1 MLGAIGQ
8 LLPVALAAAVSTVP
22 ITAMLLILLS
32 PRRNAAALPFMIG
45 TVLGMIVVVGF
56 TTFLSQVLPHTRLH
70 QPNTAAAVVEVLAGL
85 ALVVLGIRVWRG
97 RHRPRPPETLPVWA
111 RAIDSLTGFRALGL
125 GLLLDFR
132 PKSLI
137 LAAVVGVQLHVADLQ
152 LVPSVSLALGY
163 VVVATSTVTIPIVA
177 TLVAPKRMEP
187 RLRSASELMTAEA
200 PVISA
205 VVMVMV
211 GVVVAGAGL
220 TNL

>member
-1 MLGAIGQ
+1 
-8 LLPVALAAAVSTVP
+8 
-22 ITAMLLILLS
+22 MLLILLS
-32 PRRNAAALPFMIG
+32 PTRSAAAVPFLIG
-45 TVLGMIVVVGF
+45 TVLGLIVVVGV
-56 TTFLSQVLPHTRLH
+56 TTLLSQALPEARLR
-70 QPNTAAAVVEVLAGL
+70 QQNMAAAVIEVLAGL

-97 RHRPRPPETLPVWA
+97 RNRPRPPETLPVWA
-111 RAIDSLTGFRALGL
+111 RAIDSLTGFRAFGL

-137 LAAVVGVQLHVADLQ
+137 LAAVVGVQLHVADLH
-152 LVPSVSLALGY
+152 LVPSVVVALGY

-187 RLRSASELMTAEA
+187 RLHSASELMTAEA

-205 VVMVMV
+205 VVMLMV
-211 GVVVAGAGL
+211 GVVIAGAGL